1 MFSSKKSGM
10 RLKVVGNLKLIDI
23 VSPFKLPFPVKNL
36 IYMEIT
42 DTTTVTNIRLPS
54 LHPDHW

>member
-1 MFSSKKSGM
+1 M

-36 IYMEIT
+36 IYVEIN

-54 LHPDHW
+54 LHPDHR